1 MLAALGGVDDIPP
14 STLRDWRRSLAAN
27 HDALAAGAAVAAI
40 LYGAQLP
47 NRDLGLAGLLIAVH
61 QAALRRS
68 DLIPAPLRILNIL
81 TGGSWLSIRVE
92 PCWAGI
98 GQIPSPAARPDQAIH
113 GTSKASLEAE
123 GTQPAR
129 PCQLPANRG
138 TVSVRADE
146 LGHTALTSTATE
158 PAIHQ
163 HAEQSSPKPAAPSS

>member
-1 MLAALGGVDDIPP
+1 MLAALGGHDDIPP

-98 GQIPSPAARPDQAIH
+98 GQIPVTSRP
-113 GTSKASLEAE
+113 
-123 GTQPAR
+123 P
-129 PCQLPANRG
+129 
-138 TVSVRADE
+138 
-146 LGHTALTSTATE
+146 
-158 PAIHQ
+158 
-163 HAEQSSPKPAAPSS
+163 